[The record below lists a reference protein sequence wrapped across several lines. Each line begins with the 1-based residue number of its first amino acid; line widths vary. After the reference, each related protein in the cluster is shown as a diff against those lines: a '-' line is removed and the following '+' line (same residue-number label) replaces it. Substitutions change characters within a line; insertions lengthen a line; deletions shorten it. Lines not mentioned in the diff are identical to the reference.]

1 LPMARHELPNVGDY
15 VIGTVAEVFDYGA
28 YVTLDEYNGLKAF
41 LPWSE
46 VASKW
51 VRDLREVVREG
62 QKIVVK
68 VIRVDRRKKEVDVSL
83 KKVADNERK
92 RKLLWWKRYVKAC
105 KIVEIVAQQI
115 GKKIED
121 AYREVIWRLEDAY
134 GDPMYAIEEA
144 VSTGPQVLL
153 KAGVPQEWVDAL
165 VKEAGKHVK
174 VKEVRV
180 RRILVMRSIVPDG
193 VERIRKCLA
202 EVSGVLTGKNVKH
215 EIYVTGSPRYIIDLY
230 SQDYKTAETLMGEV
244 VETLEKC
251 CRTNNIELS
260 IEEEKA

>member
-1 LPMARHELPNVGDY
+1 MPIARQELPNVGDY

-51 VRDLREVVREG
+51 VRDIREVVREG

-105 KIVEIVAQQI
+105 KITEIVAQQV

-165 VKEAGKHVK
+165 ITEAGKHVK

-180 RRILVMRSIVPDG
+180 RRILVMRSTAPDG
-193 VERIRKCLA
+193 VERIRKCLG

-215 EIYVTGSPRYIIDLY
+215 EIYVTGSPRYVIDLY
-230 SQDYKTAETLMGEV
+230 SQDYKSAEALMTEV

-251 CRTNNIELS
+251 CRANHIELS

>member
-1 LPMARHELPNVGDY
+1 MPMARQELPNVGDY

-105 KIVEIVAQQI
+105 KITELVAQQI

-180 RRILVMRSIVPDG
+180 RRILVMRSIAPDG

-251 CRTNNIELS
+251 CRTNNVELS